1 MSELVRRLFGA
12 QPTEN
17 TLGLSS
23 RRTLPKEVEREVE
36 REEARSIGRGRVLK
50 TDLHVLRHVGLV
62 GFEVL
67 EDVTMLAEQAAR
79 RNPYER
85 AGFDALRDTLA
96 IAVTNKI
103 IEASGLNP

>member
-1 MSELVRRLFGA
+1 VNWSVG
-12 QPTEN
+12 
-17 TLGLSS
+17 SS
-23 RRTLPKEVEREVE
+23 AHSPPRT
-36 REEARSIGRGRVLK
+36 RSGCRHAGHK

-67 EDVTMLAEQAAR
+67 KDVTMLAEQAAR